1 VLCDRVPRIFHNV
14 LAVAAARDHHEGQP
28 QASEVYER
36 CGRKEQSQMKAR
48 GLIVAILMFLVLGGA
63 TRCVFD
69 SGDDDDKE
77 TKQQQ
82 KAP

>member
-1 VLCDRVPRIFHNV
+1 
-14 LAVAAARDHHEGQP
+14 
-28 QASEVYER
+28 
-36 CGRKEQSQMKAR
+36 MKAR